1 MLKNVHILKIN
12 PIASRN
18 QSAPDGVEYTTD
30 YILFLGSHTMHLAFK
45 IYPGFDRLYGSFLI
59 QPDQLDAPVNGMLV
73 HFWHVIQMRLGELNT
88 V

>member
-1 MLKNVHILKIN
+1 
-12 PIASRN
+12 
-18 QSAPDGVEYTTD
+18 
-30 YILFLGSHTMHLAFK
+30 MHLAFK

>member
-45 IYPGFDRLYGSFLI
+45 INPNLDRLQGCSLI
-59 QPDQLDAPVNGMLV
+59 QPDQLNAAVNCVLEHGSQSIV
-73 HFWHVIQMRLGELNT
+73 ECP
-88 V
+88 